1 MSYGTRRKRDIK
13 FLHFKA
19 GNLWYDERCST
30 KIASLLW
37 LFWIINHKKIKFA
50 KNYFTFH
57 KCIFWFHHMIQT
69 KLVFLI
75 IKTKFISIS
84 YLYETSMILNVFM
97 EAKNTHAHTDTIIYT
112 HKRVQTKIT
121 LIVELAGKLNKFTLF
136 ER

>member
-1 MSYGTRRKRDIK
+1 MSYGTRRKQDIK
-13 FLHFKA
+13 FLHSKA
-19 GNLWYDERCST
+19 GNLWYEERCST

-57 KCIFWFHHMIQT
+57 KCIFWFHHMIQK
-69 KLVFLI
+69 KLIFLV

-97 EAKNTHAHTDTIIYT
+97 EAENTPGHTNTLIYT
-112 HKRVQTKIT
+112 HKRVQTKRT